1 MKSIRMH
8 LMFVAI
14 FSLAF
19 VYLNFAPDHTDGGI
33 KQHERVMAILDHI
46 TDLDNSFDEKI
57 LMVRTAILNNYDVF
71 IEINNAMEKQKER
84 LDHEEANDTSSDS
97 AAFREELASLFQAV
111 DEKSALMEQMTAD
124 RAIFLNSQHY
134 LPVAAA
140 TLMDMLDSTN
150 RPRLNGI
157 VSGLYRYVAMPSPS
171 LNRSLREQM
180 AGFEQQA
187 LPEETRALVK
197 NLFMHAEVLLGK
209 GYAVDALAR
218 EILDIPTTTHIEKLV
233 RLQQQRHSR
242 HIEKSERFTTILIAF
257 ALLLLFYILVIIY
270 RQQKMA
276 EELKQT
282 LSELEYQ
289 KFALDQHSIVAVTD
303 KAGRIIYANDKFCE
317 ISQYSREELIGQ
329 DHRLLNSGFH
339 PGSFFVEMWKTI
351 ASGQT
356 WHGEVKNRRK
366 DGSFYWVET
375 SIIPFR
381 NQQGAI
387 ERYVAIRTD
396 ITARKEAEEKSAS
409 LARFPAENPAPIMR
423 ADADGKLIYA
433 NKASSHLLNFWQ
445 ISVGDRL
452 PETIYASCLQ
462 ALDEKRH
469 TIMELRCNERYYEID
484 YSSVNNANDVNM
496 YGRDVTA
503 LREARDQAL
512 ESSRMKSMFLST
524 VSHEIRTPMN
534 GIIGM
539 TDLLLDTDLDADQR
553 EFAKTVHSSA
563 QALLTI
569 INDILDFSKIE
580 SGHFQIDATGFSL
593 LSVVEGAAGVVAIK
607 ARDKGLSLQT
617 YVDPAIPP
625 YLTGDPGRLRQV
637 LLNLADNA
645 VKFTESGEVQIQVTP
660 VMIDSDHVRLRFA
673 VKDSGIGLSKEV
685 QSRLFQPFVQ
695 ADGTTTRKYGGT
707 GLGLAICKR
716 IVELM
721 HGSIHLDS
729 EQGMGATFWFEL
741 DLPVDAELNR
751 QKPQFNIR
759 HLQGSSVLVANA
771 DANDCFILERYL
783 GSWGVHVIS
792 VASGSEALAL
802 IRQDHTRTIQLAIVA
817 THLPDMSGL
826 EITAALQTLTGQMP
840 VILYTGC
847 DSPELR
853 NRALTSGIHAIL
865 TKPVNMS
872 HLFDCIATALEPDNS
887 KPSREQAT
895 DPQTDSSG
903 DIPRFDGI
911 SVLLAEDNEVN
922 QRVAQMHMQKLGCQ
936 VTIVANGEEA
946 FRAAAANHFDIL
958 FMDCQM
964 PVMDGFEATRKIRA
978 HESENGG
985 HQLIVAMTANAM
997 KGDKDACLKAGMDD
1011 YISKPVSF
1019 DKIAAVIEQ
1028 RVARQPANTDG
1039 NADTAAPP
1047 AQSCRINLDQ
1057 MRDLFGDD
1065 NEAIREILQLFESS
1079 MQRIVN
1085 GGMAAA
1091 LRDHHGEALY
1101 ALAHELKGAAANI
1114 GADAIADICRK
1125 MESQAKAETWH
1136 DIAICLQQLQS
1147 ALLELAALILPLDEQ
1162 P

>member
-8 LMFVAI
+8 LLFVAI
-14 FSLAF
+14 FSLVF
-19 VYLNFAPDHTDGGI
+19 VYLNFAPGHAGGGV
-33 KQHERVMAILDHI
+33 KQHERVMAILDQI
-46 TDLDNSFDEKI
+46 TDLDNNFDEKV

-71 IEINNAMEKQKER
+71 IELNAAMEKQKE
-84 LDHEEANDTSSDS
+84 LLNKEEASDTSADS
-97 AAFREELASLFQAV
+97 TAFREETTGLFHAF
-111 DEKSALMEQMTAD
+111 DEKLALMEQMTAD

-134 LPVAAA
+134 LPVA
-140 TLMDMLDSTN
+140 TSLLMEKLDSTAS
-150 RPRLNGI
+150 PRLNRI
-157 VSGLYRYVAMPSPS
+157 VTGLYRYVAMPSPG

-180 AGFEQQA
+180 EAFDQA
-187 LPEETRALVK
+187 AFPEPTRALIN

-218 EILDIPTTTHIEKLV
+218 EILDIPTTEHIEKLV

-242 HIEKSERFTTILIAF
+242 FIEKGERFTTILIAF
-257 ALLLLFYILVIIY
+257 ALLLLLYILVIIY

-303 KAGRIIYANDKFCE
+303 KAGKIIYANDKFCE
-317 ISQYSREELIGQ
+317 ISQYSHNELIGQ

-339 PGSFFVEMWKTI
+339 PRSFFVDMWKTI
-351 ASGQT
+351 ASGKT

-381 NQQGAI
+381 NQQGTI

-423 ADADGKLIYA
+423 ADADGRLIYA
-433 NKASSHLLNFWQ
+433 NKASDHLLQFWQ

-469 TIMELRCNERYYEID
+469 TIMELRCNDRHYEID
-484 YSSVNNANDVNM
+484 YSSVKNANDINM

-539 TDLLLDTDLDADQR
+539 TDLLLDTELDADQR

-617 YVDPAIPP
+617 YVDPSIPS

-645 VKFTESGEVQIQVTP
+645 VKFTESGEVQLQVLPIT
-660 VMIDSDHVRLRFA
+660 MDNDHVRLRFT

-721 HGSIHLDS
+721 HGTIHIDS
-729 EQGMGATFWFEL
+729 EPGIGATFWFEL
-741 DLPVDAELNR
+741 DLPVDTELNR
-751 QKPQFNIR
+751 QRPQFDVHN
-759 HLQGSSVLVANA
+759 LQGIGVLVANA
-771 DANDCFILERYL
+771 DANDCFMLERYL
-783 GSWGVHVIS
+783 GSWGLHVIS
-792 VASGSEALAL
+792 VASGREALAL
-802 IRQDHTRTIQLAIVA
+802 IQQDHTRSIQLAIVA
-817 THLPDMSGL
+817 THLPDMGGL
-826 EITAALQTLTGQMP
+826 EIAAALPPPGRLP

-847 DSPELR
+847 DAPELR

-872 HLFDCIATALEPDNS
+872 HLFDCIATALNDQRPTLPREKNPTSQPDTPTE
-887 KPSREQAT
+887 KQ
-895 DPQTDSSG
+895 
-903 DIPRFDGI
+903 RFDGI

-922 QRVAQMHMQKLGCQ
+922 QRVAQMHMKKLGCQ
-936 VTIVANGEEA
+936 VTVVANGEEA
-946 FRAAAANHFDIL
+946 FQAAVANHFDIL

-978 HESENGG
+978 HEQDQGG
-985 HQLIVAMTANAM
+985 NQLIVAMTANAM
-997 KGDKDACLKAGMDD
+997 KGDKDACLQAGMDD
-1011 YISKPVSF
+1011 YISKPVSLE
-1019 DKIAAVIEQ
+1019 KISAIIEQ
-1028 RVARQPANTDG
+1028 RVVKQPDH
-1039 NADTAAPP
+1039 TAGESV
-1047 AQSCRINLDQ
+1047 QSTSVQCGRINLAQ
-1057 MRDLFGDD
+1057 MHDLFGDD
-1065 NEAIREILQLFESS
+1065 DEAIREILQLFESS

-1091 LRDHHGEALY
+1091 LRDQHGDTIH

-1114 GADAIADICRK
+1114 GGDEIAAICRK
-1125 MESQAKAETWH
+1125 METLSKTEAWP
-1136 DIAICLQQLQS
+1136 DIAACHKQLQM
-1147 ALLELAALILPLDEQ
+1147 ALIELAKLILELDEQ